1 MSSFAASPENRKVR
15 SIDIIGACALPGVYK
30 DGLAAACGCDQVP
43 KDGPSYPQSLYCQ
56 LFTQPGYSKH
66 MRFLM
71 GQVLLRET
79 PPETVRKTIREVCQ
93 TLLDQTK
100 QNEDLCNNLKKLL
113 DSSFVHVL
121 SKLWIGTTAD
131 TLTYDNVLG
140 KLLNQL
146 ETLRDHDEM
155 TYEEVLDIVTRCID
169 ILRILTDVLNQ
180 LNSIKDPQ
188 FDCNQR
194 PNRTWD
200 GKTCRKITKR
210 STKKWST
217 GAFTHWASKRLKTMA
232 GRSKDAVLQVVT
244 APFMAPIIAGLKL
257 QLPAVI
263 DTMKTTLK
271 DAYGLRLRS
280 LGYRTV
286 GNKKYALSV
295 PTCREAYYQ
304 QNCSN
309 DEFSKQIRKCTPTSR
324 DLFCYMHRRGGEGL
338 RRLLQELV
346 LTDKIPTALNDMIH
360 HVFLQKKEANREN
373 LLSTTITLLQGIT
386 GTGKKT
392 GWKNW
397 IESKLL
403 NAVGKHIGIVTLCNE
418 LLSTLNRL
426 DFKKPLSFHDLF
438 TLFSIV
444 VQLMTPIIKE
454 ITWIRSYPGG
464 GRFIDS
470 FLRPY
475 TDLIKTHVTDPY
487 GVSFVFI
494 HQIAGIAQ

>member
-1 MSSFAASPENRKVR
+1 MSSRVR
-15 SIDIIGACALPGVYK
+15 SPKKNRVIGACARPAAYY
-30 DGLAAACGCDQVP
+30 DGLAAACGCTQLN
-43 KDGPSYPQSLYCQ
+43 KDDPTFPQSMYCQ
-56 LFTQPGYSKH
+56 LFAQPEYSKH
-66 MRFLM
+66 MRLLM
-71 GQVLLRET
+71 GQVLLSDP
-79 PPETVRKTIREVCQ
+79 PPEKFRKKIREVCQ
-93 TLLDQTK
+93 TLLDLTK
-100 QNEDLCNNLKKLL
+100 KNEGLCNNLRKLL

-121 SKLWIGTTAD
+121 SKLWIGTSTE

-140 KLLNQL
+140 NLLNQL

-155 TYEEVLDIVTRCID
+155 TYEEVLDLVTQCLD
-169 ILRILTDVLNQ
+169 ILRILTDFRNQ

-188 FDCNQR
+188 FECNQR
-194 PNRTWD
+194 SNRTWD
-200 GKTCRKITKR
+200 GENCVKKSTAPR
-210 STKKWST
+210 SRVR
-217 GAFTHWASKRLKTMA
+217 AFTHWVKDRLGAAM
-232 GRSKDAVLQVVT
+232 GRSKNAVLQLVT
-244 APFMAPIIAGLKL
+244 APIMAPVVVGLKR
-257 QLPAVI
+257 QLPDVL
-263 DTMKTTLK
+263 DKMEKTWEE
-271 DAYGLRLRS
+271 AYGIKLRS

-295 PTCREAYYQ
+295 PVCREAYYQ